1 MERIYAPSVSAI
13 CDVIGRK
20 RIADVI
26 GVRVTSV
33 SNAVSCGQFPA
44 RWFDAIEKLCADAG
58 IACPRHLFSFAGVE
72 MAQEGVGASTIQPAA
87 PAASNQE
94 PNHDTSPDDA
104 A

>member
-1 MERIYAPSVSAI
+1 MERIYAHSVSSI
-13 CDVIGRK
+13 CDALGRK
-20 RIADVI
+20 KIADVI
-26 GVRVTSV
+26 GVRLTSV

-44 RWFDAIEKLCADAG
+44 RWFDAIEKLCADAD

-72 MAQEGVGASTIQPAA
+72 KAQVVMDAPQPAA

>member
-1 MERIYAPSVSAI
+1 MERIYAHSVSSI
-13 CDVIGRK
+13 CDALGRRK
-20 RIADVI
+20 IADVI
-26 GVRVTSV
+26 GVRLTSV

-58 IACPRHLFSFAGVE
+58 IACPRHLFSFAGVDKTH
-72 MAQEGVGASTIQPAA
+72 VGMDAPQPAA
-87 PAASNQE
+87 PAAPNNE